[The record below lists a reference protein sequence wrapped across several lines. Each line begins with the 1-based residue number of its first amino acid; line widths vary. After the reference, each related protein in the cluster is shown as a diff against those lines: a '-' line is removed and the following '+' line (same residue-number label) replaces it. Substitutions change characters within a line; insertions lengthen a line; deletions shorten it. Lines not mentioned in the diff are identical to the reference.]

1 MDIFVK
7 AISCGLVAVLL
18 SVFLPGERKE
28 LSLMLGI
35 AACCIVGLSAVSY
48 LQPVIELLQRLE
60 GIGNLNTQMISI
72 LFKVVGI
79 SVVTEI
85 AVLVCKDVGNGALG
99 KILHLLGT
107 SAILWITIPLFEDF
121 IVLIE
126 DILGRI

>member
-7 AISCGLVAVLL
+7 AISCGMVAVLL
-18 SVFLPGERKE
+18 SVLLPGERKE
-28 LSLMLGI
+28 LFLMLGV
-35 AACCIVGLSAVSY
+35 AACCVVGLSAVSY

-60 GIGNLNTQMISI
+60 RIGNLNTQMISI

-99 KILHLLGT
+99 RILHLLGT
-107 SAILWITIPLFEDF
+107 SAILWITIPLFEEF
-121 IVLIE
+121 IALIE